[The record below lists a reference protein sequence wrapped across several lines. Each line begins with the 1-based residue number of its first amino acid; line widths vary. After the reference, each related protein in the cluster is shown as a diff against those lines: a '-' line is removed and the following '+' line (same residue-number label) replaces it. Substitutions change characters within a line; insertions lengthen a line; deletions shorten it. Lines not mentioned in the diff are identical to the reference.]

1 MTGDDGERLDMALV
15 ARGLAPTR
23 SRARD
28 LVVRGLVSVDGT
40 AVVKPAMIVR
50 AGTTISVAGDE
61 AFLASRGGV
70 KLKAAFEAFG
80 FDPAGKI
87 ALDVGAS
94 TGGFTE
100 LLLARGAAKVYAV
113 DVGHDQLHPRLKSD
127 PRVISLE
134 GQDSRT
140 LDANLIPDAINAI
153 VADVSFISLMKAL
166 PAALALAAPDAWLV
180 VLVKPQFEVGREGV
194 GKGGIVRDDVM
205 RTTTLA
211 SIALWLKDDM
221 GWRVRP
227 PIVSPIV
234 GGSGNT
240 EFFLGATR
248 HD

>member
-70 KLKAAFEAFG
+70 KLKAALEAFG
-80 FDPAGKI
+80 FDPAGRI

-113 DVGHDQLHPRLKSD
+113 DVGRDQLHFRLKAD
-127 PRVISLE
+127 ARVVSLE
-134 GQDSRT
+134 GQDSRA
-140 LDANLIPDAINAI
+140 LNAVLVPDTINAI
-153 VADVSFISLMKAL
+153 VADVSFISLMKAM
-166 PAALALAAPDAWLV
+166 PAALALAAPDAWFIA
-180 VLVKPQFEVGREGV
+180 LVKPQFEVGRDGV
-194 GKGGIVRDDVM
+194 GKGGIVRDDVL
-205 RTTTLA
+205 RTTALE
-211 SIALWLKDDM
+211 SIARWLKDDM
-221 GWRVRP
+221 GWRVRS

-240 EFFLGATR
+240 EFLLGATR